1 MIITNIIALSIAIAG
16 CINWFLVGVFSWNLI
31 TWIFG
36 VGLFTRIIYAI
47 VGIAG
52 IWLLIQLIIKR
63 TRLFGATP
71 KQKNKANIEK

>member
-1 MIITNIIALSIAIAG
+1 MVIANIIALSLAIAG

-52 IWLLIQLIIKR
+52 IWLLIQLIARR
-63 TRLFGATP
+63 TSLFTNNSRNTRRVN
-71 KQKNKANIEK
+71 Q